1 MTLADLEKSREEE
14 GAHLLRRA
22 GITFIQQRLLV
33 IFQSLNTH
41 FLS

>member
-1 MTLADLEKSREEE
+1 MTLAVLEREREEE

-22 GITFIQQRLLV
+22 GILV